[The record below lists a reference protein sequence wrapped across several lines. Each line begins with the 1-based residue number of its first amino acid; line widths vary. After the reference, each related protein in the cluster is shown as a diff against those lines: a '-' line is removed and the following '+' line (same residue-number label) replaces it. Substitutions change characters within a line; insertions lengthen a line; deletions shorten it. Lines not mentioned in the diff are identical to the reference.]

1 MKFELA
7 DEIVL
12 RPYRMEDAEEIFAA
26 VMANYDHLRPYLH
39 WVVPEYSVE
48 GVREFIGLSQKA
60 ADEKL
65 QQGFGIFYKEKLVG
79 SIGFVKFAWDNRA
92 TEIGYWIARDA
103 EGKGIITRSCR
114 ALIDHAFDELDLNRI
129 EIRCATENGRSR
141 AVPER
146 LGFTLE
152 GVLRQALWRHTRLY
166 DLAIYGLLNEDWRKL
181 RGR

>member
-7 DEIVL
+7 DQIVL
-12 RPYRMEDAEEIFAA
+12 RPYRLDDAEEIFAV

-39 WVVPEYSVE
+39 WVVPEYSLD
-48 GVREFIGLSQKA
+48 GVCEFIVSSQKA
-60 ADEKL
+60 AEEKER
-65 QQGFGIFYKEKLVG
+65 QGFGIFERQKLVG
-79 SIGFVKFAWDNRA
+79 SIGFVKFAWDERA

-114 ALIDHAFDELDLNRI
+114 SLIDYSFGHLDLNRI
-129 EIRCATENGRSR
+129 EIRCATENVRSR

-152 GVLRQALWRHTRLY
+152 GVLRQALRRHTRLY
-166 DLAIYGLLNEDWRKL
+166 DLAIYGLLKEEWRTFNI
-181 RGR
+181 